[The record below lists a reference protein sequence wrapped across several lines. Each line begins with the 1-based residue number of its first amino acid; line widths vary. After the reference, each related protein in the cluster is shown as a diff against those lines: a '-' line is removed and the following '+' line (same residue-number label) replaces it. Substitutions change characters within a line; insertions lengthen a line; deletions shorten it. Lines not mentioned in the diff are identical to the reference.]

1 MFRRHTE
8 INCLWK
14 VCDGVH
20 LMLISDERLRD
31 LFPLFSKLLGPGLV
45 ERSPPS
51 RSIRHKAHELV

>member
-14 VCDGVH
+14 VCDGLH
-20 LMLISDERLRD
+20 WMLISDERLRD

-45 ERSPPS
+45 ERSPPKK
-51 RSIRHKAHELV
+51 SIQH